1 MRKRFLKLTAIIL
14 TGLVLAG
21 GCAGKDTNKQDLIID
36 GTVEAQEVDVSIKI
50 PGRIESIAV
59 NEGDKVKAGQV
70 LAYIDAREIK
80 DKRDQAQAALDLA
93 RVQYEKAKNSLTLQ
107 EKVSEADVQMAAAAL
122 EQARAQYDKALN
134 GPRAQQVEQARAKL
148 KEAQAALDVAE
159 KTYQRTK
166 ELYASGVIPQQ
177 TLDEVKAKYD
187 AAQQEMRY
195 AQEAV
200 SLLEEGTQ
208 AEDIR
213 TAAAAVQQ
221 ARAALAKAEASKIQD
236 LLANNSVQMAAADL
250 KRAQATLAEAQAN
263 LDEATVKAPCDG
275 IIVAKNVNTGEMVT
289 PGMPIFTIQ
298 QPEKNWVNVK
308 VKETIVGQLK
318 EGQEVTMTSAGF
330 PGKTFNGRIEAIRQ
344 KPDFATR
351 RATNDR
357 GDKDLITYNVK
368 IRLDNPE
375 LKAGMTVT
383 VNFQQGGGQA

>member
-93 RVQYEKAKNSLTLQ
+93 RAQYEKAKNSLTLQ

>member
-1 MRKRFLKLTAIIL
+1 M
-14 TGLVLAG
+14 AG

-93 RVQYEKAKNSLTLQ
+93 RAQYEKAKNSLTLQ